1 MSCESRKKLRV
12 MLVRDSISFILLLG
26 FFYVPGS
33 YGGVVLV
40 VACLA
45 VTKFFWKSIRG
56 NPVKLER
63 SDRHIYFAVNVAYL
77 LVLLALLIAW
87 AARHPN
93 SAAWYI
99 AGVGVIGLLVAGSIS
114 ANMIYRR
121 DTPV

>member
-1 MSCESRKKLRV
+1 
-12 MLVRDSISFILLLG
+12 MLVRDFVLLILLLG
-26 FFYVPGS
+26 FFYVPSS

-45 VTKFFWKSIRG
+45 VTKLFWKSIHG
-56 NPVKLER
+56 NPVELER
-63 SDRHIYFAVNVAYL
+63 SDRHIYFAINIAYL
-77 LVLLALLIAW
+77 FVLLALLIAW
-87 AARHPN
+87 AARQPN

-99 AGVGVIGLLVAGSIS
+99 AGLGILGLLAAGYIS